1 MTVDRSK
8 ACASDAGRATRS
20 SGHARRPRLLIAV
33 PDSLIRD
40 TRMRFRHMVLGT
52 TWPGL
57 LRMHP
62 HRKVP
67 GRISAQG
74 ELQQGDRAGDLCEAA
89 AAGDTEHMAQ
99 LVGVGMGID
108 QGDYDKRS
116 AP

>member
-1 MTVDRSK
+1 
-8 ACASDAGRATRS
+8 
-20 SGHARRPRLLIAV
+20 
-33 PDSLIRD
+33 
-40 TRMRFRHMVLGT
+40 
-52 TWPGL
+52 
-57 LRMHP
+57 MHP

-116 AP
+116 APCTANHTRNSVRPAPDHPCCAPVAAALHLSASEGKLEAVQFIVASTSGRVST